1 MKTTGKSNIPLIS
14 NSFVTCY
21 SDYLVI
27 HLYYFPFG
35 NKKVKYSDIRL
46 CEFHSTDELDIFSYK
61 LWGMSLT
68 PVWWH
73 CDMKRF
79 MRKNY
84 ILLDKNHWPL
94 IGLTMDDNILINVY
108 NLIKEKMSS
117 NQSNIYNEK
126 KMPLQVGDQAPD
138 FTLYNTD
145 RKEVS
150 LKDLTSKSNAVLLF
164 FPLAFTSVCTQELCS
179 ARDDIK
185 KYEK

>member
-1 MKTTGKSNIPLIS
+1 
-14 NSFVTCY
+14 
-21 SDYLVI
+21 
-27 HLYYFPFG
+27 
-35 NKKVKYSDIRL
+35 
-46 CEFHSTDELDIFSYK
+46 
-61 LWGMSLT
+61 
-68 PVWWH
+68 
-73 CDMKRF
+73 
-79 MRKNY
+79 
-84 ILLDKNHWPL
+84 
-94 IGLTMDDNILINVY
+94 
-108 NLIKEKMSS
+108 
-117 NQSNIYNEK
+117 